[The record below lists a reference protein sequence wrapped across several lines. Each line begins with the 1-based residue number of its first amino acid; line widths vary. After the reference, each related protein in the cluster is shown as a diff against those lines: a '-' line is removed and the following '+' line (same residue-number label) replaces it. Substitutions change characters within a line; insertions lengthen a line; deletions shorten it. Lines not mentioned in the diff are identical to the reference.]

1 MNLGGEFSR
10 AWAIIS
16 LMNATVHGFSRNAL
30 IFFLLAIL
38 SHSVAADPPQFSVG
52 DRVEVDVHMNSDPAT
67 GLWKPGV
74 IKQVDLGS
82 GGYWVELDGAPGQ
95 DNWKI
100 IPIRTDKWTRSA
112 GPAAA
117 PATTTTTTAPTTTTA
132 GTTNPQTAAA
142 KAPAGDIIEAHKGPH
157 TASPEHI
164 RSMIYEDMMFKHRL
178 EWDEVQMTFSSLS
191 VGGPYVEAAKNQVE
205 RNSLAYSRR
214 LGVPVHPVKT
224 NFRVA
229 VRSNLGTEH
238 EYEYDRT
245 YLWYIDTRGECTL
258 TKTGKPIDW
267 KQLR

>member
-1 MNLGGEFSR
+1 
-10 AWAIIS
+10 
-16 LMNATVHGFSRNAL
+16 MNAKIHGLLRIAL
-30 IFFLLAIL
+30 ILLLTALL
-38 SHSVAADPPQFSVG
+38 SLNAAADPPQFSVG
-52 DRVEVDVHMNSDPAT
+52 DRVEVDIHMNSDPAT

-74 IKQVDLGS
+74 IKLVDLAS
-82 GGYWVELDGAPGQ
+82 GGYWVELDGSPGQ

-117 PATTTTTTAPTTTTA
+117 PATKTPAATGTTTTSPP
-132 GTTNPQTAAA
+132 PQTAATKAPA
-142 KAPAGDIIEAHKGPH
+142 KAPAGDKIEAHKGPH

-178 EWDEVQMTFSSLS
+178 EWDEVQITFSSLS

-224 NFRVA
+224 QFRVA